1 MEAAATKPAKSKQMT
16 PKKIDVEGAHVLQGE
31 RGKTTIHKEVV
42 AKIAGLAVREIE
54 GVHRLVS
61 YGAGQAVASLASQ
74 ITRSDMKDMG
84 IHVDVGEKEAAVDI
98 RIITE
103 YGYSIPDIAEAI
115 RQNLDDRIK
124 EMTGLRVVEVNIEIL
139 DLYFS
144 SDDEEEVAFEER
156 RRVE

>member
-1 MEAAATKPAKSKQMT
+1 MEAATTKPAKGKQMV
-16 PKKIDVEGAHVLQGE
+16 PKKMDVEGAHVLQGD
-31 RGKTTIHKEVV
+31 RGKTIIHKEVV

-54 GVHRLVS
+54 GVYRLVS

-84 IHVDVGEKEAAVDI
+84 IHVDVGEKEAAVDV

-103 YGYSIPDIAEAI
+103 YGYSIPEISEAI
-115 RQNLDDRIK
+115 RQNLDQRIR
-124 EMTGLRVVEVNIEIL
+124 EMTGLRVVEVNIEVL
-139 DLYFS
+139 DLYFP
-144 SDDEEEVAFEER
+144 SDEDEEFVEER